1 MSDPRPAIASPPR
14 WPWLVLIGVVSALV
28 LAGVVM
34 LQVQQLGRLNT
45 ALHNGSEVRTAQM
58 HRQEIEYLQLREQ
71 WQRALDPTLALDL
84 RALSLRYDIW
94 VSRVALLRDDTASRR
109 TAVTISRDL
118 NDTLRRADDFVRRAD
133 PLMAPQ
139 LAPAARRA
147 GLAELQPELLE
158 LGEDMRELSL
168 AASHLT
174 TEEQTARNLVLSRYT
189 RVTIALTALL
199 ALMVLAFAAFSLRQ
213 MRQLQ
218 RRHDALAALTADLH
232 VARRAAEAHSRAK
245 SHFLAD
251 MSHEIRTPFQ
261 GLLGMLGMLR
271 DTGLDA
277 RQIDYLRTATE
288 SADHL
293 LAVLNDILDMSQLE
307 AGRLQLSPAPVTLR
321 PLLQD
326 VESLMRPQ
334 AHARHLALHVD
345 ADPAVPER
353 ARLDATRVKQVLFN
367 LLSNAIKF
375 SQRGTVELSLRLQH
389 DAEGGPQLLFAVTD
403 TGPGMDGETVARL
416 FERFERGRQE
426 QRPGAP
432 HGSGLGLE
440 ISRSLARLMG
450 GDLDVSSQPGR
461 GSRFSFSL
469 PLEPV
474 LGSEAATA
482 PSRELDSGSSPQ
494 RLDVLVAEDHAVNRQ
509 VLAALLDSLGHRA
522 HFVPGGSEAIT
533 AVQRQRFDLVLMDL
547 HMPDIDGIEATR
559 RIRALPERS
568 AATVPIVAL
577 TADAFTD
584 TRERCL
590 VAGMNNFLSKPVSRE
605 RLGALLRQLFG
616 SSAGSDAAAASDP
629 LPPRLDVAPAEAA
642 VPLLD
647 AQAVARTVELLSPAR
662 YAGVL
667 GDFLDQAP
675 ATARRLRKAV
685 RDAQPLEL
693 RVHAHATR
701 GAALNLGLA
710 ALAATAEGLQNGAAH
725 LPAHEVARLVQR
737 FEDQIAATR
746 HAAEQAGLL
755 PATAPTTVR

>member
-1 MSDPRPAIASPPR
+1 MNAARPATAARQPR
-14 WPWLVLIGVVSALV
+14 RPWLVLIGVVLALV
-28 LAGVVM
+28 LAGVVL
-34 LQVQQLGRLNT
+34 LQVQQLGRLSV
-45 ALHNGSEVRTAQM
+45 ALHTGSEVRAAQL
-58 HRQEIEYLQLREQ
+58 HRQEVEYLQLREE
-71 WQRALDPTLALDL
+71 WQRALDPTLKQDL

-94 VSRVALLRDDTASRR
+94 VSRVALLREDTAARR
-109 TAVTISRDL
+109 TAMSIRRDL
-118 NDTLRRADDFVRRAD
+118 DDTLRRADDFVRRAD
-133 PLMAPQ
+133 PLMAPELPPVQ
-139 LAPAARRA
+139 RRA
-147 GLAELQPELLE
+147 ALAGLQPELMA

-168 AASHLT
+168 AAAHLT
-174 TEEQTARNLVLSRYT
+174 TEEQTRRNLLLSRYT
-189 RVTIALTALL
+189 RIAIGMTALL
-199 ALMVLAFAAFSLRQ
+199 ALMVLAFAALSLRQ

-218 RRHDALAALTADLH
+218 RRHDALEALTADLRI
-232 VARRAAEAHSRAK
+232 ARRAAEAHSRAK

-321 PLLQD
+321 HLLQD

-375 SQRGTVELSLRLQH
+375 SQRGTVELALRCESTDGGERLQ
-389 DAEGGPQLLFAVTD
+389 FAVTD
-403 TGPGMDGETVARL
+403 TGPGMDVETVARL
-416 FERFERGRQE
+416 FERFERGPQ
-426 QRPGAP
+426 QQPGAP
-432 HGSGLGLE
+432 RGSGLGLE

-450 GDLDVSSQPGR
+450 GDLEVSSEPGR
-461 GSRFSFSL
+461 GSRFSFSV

-474 LGSEAATA
+474 LGSEAAAAA
-482 PSRELDSGSSPQ
+482 PRELEVGPPPQ

-522 HFVPGGSEAIT
+522 HFVPGGREAIA

-559 RIRALPERS
+559 RIRALPERA

-590 VAGMNNFLSKPVSRE
+590 VAGMNNFLGKPVSRE

-616 SSAGSDAAAASDP
+616 SSAGSDAAAAAEP
-629 LPPRLDVAPAEAA
+629 LPQRLDTAPSEVA
-642 VPLLD
+642 PLLD
-647 AQAVARTVELLSPAR
+647 AQAVARTVELLSAAR
-662 YAGVL
+662 YANVL

-675 ATARRLRKAV
+675 ATAQRLRKAV

-737 FEDQIAATR
+737 FEDLIVATR

-755 PATAPTTVR
+755 PAAAVLPSAR